1 MSMPGFTAEASLDRT
16 EKRYRR
22 RMAAARADRGL
33 YPQWCGLIKGW
44 MQEEQYISCIT
55 RCRSGGGTVPAC
67 KRTCCRLL
75 TGSSCCYIA

>member
-22 RMAAARADRGL
+22 RMAAARGDRGL

-75 TGSSCCYIA
+75 TGSSCCHIA

>member
-1 MSMPGFTAEASLDRT
+1 MSMPGFTAESSLDRT

-22 RMAAARADRGL
+22 RMAATRADRGL

-44 MQEEQYISCIT
+44 MQEEQYISCVT